1 MIEDLPND
9 NYLHIYQAQKLTRI
23 THRHGYQ
30 QLAVGASVD
39 IIEIARTDSQGH

>member
-1 MIEDLPND
+1 MIEDLPN
-9 NYLHIYQAQKLTRI
+9 NRYLHIYQSQKSTRI

-30 QLAVGASVD
+30 QLAVGASMD

>member
-9 NYLHIYQAQKLTRI
+9 RYLHIYQAQKLTRI

-30 QLAVGASVD
+30 QVAVGASLD
-39 IIEIARTDSQGH
+39 IIEIARIL